1 MFWAMADDIS
11 WEKILATALVSSFFT
26 ACVTEPVKAYIQR
39 HLKRKELR
47 RSLYQEIM
55 SNFEALHQQV
65 DMAKH
70 DDEMRTGVGVRF
82 AMSYKRL
89 AYDLALRDV
98 ATFYNIGHHE
108 LYWIE
113 LLYRDFQHV
122 IDGRFTDEPQRLS
135 NAEFTA
141 NSVLQ
146 NLKSRHMS
154 KRLAFKVSRPW
165 VKRHIRESLPE
176 MPYIGREESPDL
188 AERLRRRWDRAQYW
202 VWQAFY

>member
-1 MFWAMADDIS
+1 MADDIS

-39 HLKRKELR
+39 HLKRNELR

-55 SNFEALHQQV
+55 SNFAELYQQV

-70 DDEMRTGVGVRF
+70 DDEMKTGIDVRF
-82 AMSYKRL
+82 AMGYKRL
-89 AYDLALRDV
+89 AYDLAQKDA
-98 ATFYNIGHHE
+98 ATFYNIGHRE

-122 IDGRFTDEPQRLS
+122 IDGRFTDEAQRLS

-141 NSVLQ
+141 NSVLH
-146 NLKSRHMS
+146 NLKGRRMS
-154 KRLAFKVSRPW
+154 KRLAFKVCRPW
-165 VKRHIRESLPE
+165 VKKHFREHLPK
-176 MPYIGREESPDL
+176 MSYIGREDSLSL
-188 AERLRRRWDRAQYW
+188 AERLRRRYDQAQYW
-202 VWQAFY
+202 VWRKFY